1 VSISLRRRAILGGL
15 VWAALA
21 FVGAGI
27 TLYQVMD
34 GVVVRRFD
42 QNLGESLLQLTAS
55 LSSANGDTALI
66 STYMADPAYARPYS
80 GHYWQAEGQN
90 GAILSSRSLFDV
102 LLDADPA
109 ELGEKISWQN
119 EGPDGIVRGLS
130 TRITLENGDE
140 WLLSVANSLADL
152 QSERN
157 RIRDSLALA
166 FGILGVLGVIAA
178 ALLTSISLQPLDRL
192 RADVTNRWNSGK
204 RLLPA
209 DYPEEVAPLVA
220 DLNDV
225 LDRNTEILDRARRRA
240 ADMAHALNT
249 PVAIMRNELGTLKQ
263 NGVDVERSQ
272 EALERIESQ
281 IARSLARI
289 RAANSSEST
298 GNSVPVAA
306 SLDRLRRAFRQ
317 LIEDDSKVLDVVCDE
332 RIEVFMD
339 RQDLEEALGNMLD
352 NALKWCRS
360 KVMVRA
366 TALGNAITIFI
377 DDDGPGI
384 PEIDRREALRA
395 GGRLDH
401 AKPGTG
407 LGLAIVSDLAQAYGG
422 ALELTLSAELNG
434 LCAALS
440 LPGRYRAL

>member
-317 LIEDDSKVLDVVCDE
+317 LIEDDSKVLEVVCDE